1 MFVENGHN
9 KQLLKNL
16 VIKYNNKKN
25 NKNNH
30 ENNTENRKYKNLK
43 KLPWIPN
50 ISLKIKRGDIVFTLG
65 KIYSKFSVKKTN
77 SNYYQIATQEY
88 ISQSARAMGNILA
101 GQKRGFLHDAQNIN
115 RIVSVEN
122 GNHLGLQNIQ
132 KNGMVNSTGC
142 IRKQYAFHHNEKDKT
157 FTVLDRGNGDYVTTN
172 SWKLLFMKMGNR

>member
-1 MFVENGHN
+1 MHRKKAITNIHTKLTSCIDPNIIKSVFKGFLHRAHSICSEKYIKDEEKFLINMFAEDGHY
-9 KQLLKNL
+9 KQLLRNI

-88 ISQSARAMGNILA
+88 IS
-101 GQKRGFLHDAQNIN
+101 
-115 RIVSVEN
+115 
-122 GNHLGLQNIQ
+122 
-132 KNGMVNSTGC
+132 
-142 IRKQYAFHHNEKDKT
+142 
-157 FTVLDRGNGDYVTTN
+157 
-172 SWKLLFMKMGNR
+172 

>member
-1 MFVENGHN
+1 MHRKKAITNIHTKLTSCIDPNIIKSVFKGFLHRAHSICSEKYIKDEGKFLINMFAEDGHY
-9 KQLLKNL
+9 KQLLRNI
-16 VIKYNNKKN
+16 VIKYNSKKN

-88 ISQSARAMGNILA
+88 IS
-101 GQKRGFLHDAQNIN
+101 
-115 RIVSVEN
+115 
-122 GNHLGLQNIQ
+122 
-132 KNGMVNSTGC
+132 
-142 IRKQYAFHHNEKDKT
+142 
-157 FTVLDRGNGDYVTTN
+157 
-172 SWKLLFMKMGNR
+172 